1 MAELLHQGATQ
12 DKVISPRVAR
22 SGRASRSRSAD
33 RGRADARAGK
43 SPATAVAPAA
53 EAARQA
59 DPHFGCSSSSPS
71 AHATS
76 WACATLQPIATTWTG
91 RNRTWLTVGS
101 ISTRLRFP
109 CLAWYPSEGD
119 LGLPYE
125 RRTSRRRRSGRCTS
139 TCRWFWLSTS
149 STLHW

>member
-59 DPHFGCSSSSPS
+59 DPHFGLLEFEPIG
-71 AHATS
+71 TRDLL
-76 WACATLQPIATTWTG
+76 ACATLQPIATTWTG

-109 CLAWYPSEGD
+109 CLGWYPSKGD

-125 RRTSRRRRSGRCTS
+125 RRTSRRR
-139 TCRWFWLSTS
+139 
-149 STLHW
+149 